1 LLNTVIADAA
11 KADIQSLSLL
21 PTRVELISS
30 RFFIS
35 WYIMRIV
42 LAPLEGVMD
51 HSVRDLLTSFG
62 GYDLCVTEFL
72 RVSNHQLLPPRTFY
86 QLAPEL
92 ENKGLTPSGVPIR
105 IQLLGSQPDT
115 LAMNAHR
122 AIELGSHGID
132 LNLGCPAKTVN
143 KSKGGAVLLK
153 EPQLIHQSVAAMRQ
167 AVASD
172 KTLSVKIRLGW
183 DDPDCVYEIVDAIVQ
198 AGADEITIHARTK
211 EDGYKAEAIKWH
223 YIAQVK
229 QRLAEQGKHFTVIA
243 NGEIWN
249 REDAINCRKISNC
262 DDIMIGRGAL
272 ATPNLAAMVAGL
284 SEKMSWLAVVD
295 MILAYRKVQMIGSKG
310 HHYSSR
316 VKQWLTQMRSSYPE
330 ANELFI
336 PIRRIK
342 KSDEILQ
349 AIEQYRDAKINNK
362 LLQWQQLYS

>member
-1 LLNTVIADAA
+1 
-11 KADIQSLSLL
+11 
-21 PTRVELISS
+21 
-30 RFFIS
+30 
-35 WYIMRIV
+35 MRIV

-51 HSVRDLLTSFG
+51 HSVRDLLTRLG
-62 GYDLCVTEFL
+62 GYDLCITEFL
-72 RVSNHQLLPPRTFY
+72 RVSNQQLLPPRTFY

-92 ENKGLTPSGVPIR
+92 ENNGLTPCGVPIR
-105 IQLLGSQPDT
+105 IQLLGSQSQT
-115 LAMNAHR
+115 LAANAQR

-153 EPQLIHQSVAAMRQ
+153 EPQLINDAVSAMR
-167 AVASD
+167 AVVPLD

-183 DDPDCVYEIVDAIVQ
+183 DDPSCVHEIVDAIVQ

-223 YIAQVK
+223 YIAEAK
-229 QRLAEQGKHFTVIA
+229 QKLADQGRSLSIIA
-243 NGEIWN
+243 NGEIWTK
-249 REDAINCRKISNC
+249 EDAIACRKVSNC

-272 ATPNLAAMVAGL
+272 ATPNLAAIIAGIR
-284 SEKMSWLAVVD
+284 EKMSWLDVVV
-295 MILAYRKVQMIGSKG
+295 MILDYRKVQVIGSKG

-316 VKQWLTQMRSSYPE
+316 VKQWLTQMRQAYPE

-342 KSDEILQ
+342 SSEDMQQ
-349 AIEQYRDAKINNK
+349 AIERYLDAKINNK
-362 LLQWQQLYS
+362 LAQWQQLYN

>member
-1 LLNTVIADAA
+1 
-11 KADIQSLSLL
+11 
-21 PTRVELISS
+21 
-30 RFFIS
+30 
-35 WYIMRIV
+35 MRIV

-51 HSVRDLLTSFG
+51 HTVRELLTGLG

-92 ENKGLTPSGVPIR
+92 ENNGFTPSGVPVR
-105 IQLLGSQPDT
+105 LQLLGSQPDT
-115 LAMNAHR
+115 LAMNAQR

-143 KSKGGAVLLK
+143 KSMGGATLLK
-153 EPQLIHQSVAAMRQ
+153 EPQLISEAVAAMRK
-167 AVASD
+167 VVPHD

-183 DDPDCVYEIVDAIVQ
+183 DDPSCVHEIVDAIVL
-198 AGADEITIHARTK
+198 AGADELTIHARTK

-229 QRLAEQGKHFTVIA
+229 DRLVREGKGLSIIA

-249 REDAINCRKISNC
+249 MEDARKCREISGC
-262 DDIMIGRGAL
+262 DDLMIGRGAL
-272 ATPNLAAMVAGL
+272 ATPNLAAIVAGI
-284 SEKMSWLAVVD
+284 SDKMSWLSVVE
-295 MILAYRKVQMIGSKG
+295 MILNYRKVQVIGSKG

-316 VKQWLTQMRSSYPE
+316 AKQWLSQMRQSYPE
-330 ANELFI
+330 ADELFV

-342 KSDEILQ
+342 KCDDMEV
-349 AIEQYRDAKINNK
+349 AIESYLEALMTNK
-362 LLQWQQLYS
+362 VSEWQHSLEY

>member
-1 LLNTVIADAA
+1 
-11 KADIQSLSLL
+11 
-21 PTRVELISS
+21 
-30 RFFIS
+30 
-35 WYIMRIV
+35 MRIV

-51 HSVRDLLTSFG
+51 HTVRELLTGLG
-62 GYDLCVTEFL
+62 GYDLCITEFL

-92 ENKGLTPSGVPIR
+92 ENNGLTPYGTPVR
-105 IQLLGSQPDT
+105 LQLLGSQPDT
-115 LAMNAHR
+115 LAMNAQR

-153 EPQLIHQSVAAMRQ
+153 EPQLIAD
-167 AVASD
+167 AVADMRKVVPSD

-183 DDPDCVYEIVDAIVQ
+183 DDPNCVHEIVDAIVS
-198 AGADEITIHARTK
+198 AGANELTIHARTK

-229 QRLAEQGKHFTVIA
+229 QRLAKEGKALSIIA

-249 REDAINCRKISNC
+249 AADAVKCREISHC
-262 DDIMIGRGAL
+262 DDLMIGRGAL
-272 ATPNLAAMVAGL
+272 ATPNLAAVVAGI
-284 SEKMSWLAVVD
+284 SDKMSWHSVVE
-295 MILAYRKVQMIGSKG
+295 MMLNYRKVQVIGSKG

-316 VKQWLTQMRSSYPE
+316 VKQWLSQMRQSYPE
-330 ANELFI
+330 AEELFT

-342 KSDEILQ
+342 SSDEMQ
-349 AIEQYRDAKINNK
+349 VAIEQYLEASITNRVEA
-362 LLQWQQLYS
+362 WQSSLES